1 MPPVKSKLTSLCWH
15 CVGFDILSGFGRLDS
30 FESVYNEDNWLQGTC
45 LACVL
50 RVLYQKIQR

>member
-1 MPPVKSKLTSLCWH
+1 MLLGWFQITLD
-15 CVGFDILSGFGRLDS
+15 VGLFKETNKFDKKNKK